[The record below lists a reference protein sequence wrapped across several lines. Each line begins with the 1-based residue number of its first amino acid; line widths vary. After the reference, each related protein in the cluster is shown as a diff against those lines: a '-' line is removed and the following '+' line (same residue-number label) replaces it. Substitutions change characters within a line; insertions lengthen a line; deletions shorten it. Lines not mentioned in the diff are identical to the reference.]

1 MSTSE
6 QARLIRMYFLNLIV
20 ELAGGQG
27 RQLAG
32 RIAHVMGRV
41 DLIAIKH
48 ENEVGRV
55 ELTGDSVDF
64 LLPAG
69 YFGTLSPA
77 FALDEGSQKRFQNT
91 TRDPVTAE
99 SVMGMLRAAF
109 AGADEIRMTDDL
121 DNQGGDEQF
130 VVDPRFDQELIEQQ
144 QT

>member
-20 ELAGGQG
+20 DLAGAQG
-27 RQLAG
+27 RHLAA
-32 RIAHVMGRV
+32 RLAHVMGRV
-41 DLIAIKH
+41 DLVAIKH

-55 ELTGDSVDF
+55 ELTGESVDF

-69 YFGTLSPA
+69 YFGTLSPV
-77 FALDEGSQKRFQNT
+77 FVLDEGSLKRFQNT
-91 TRDPVTAE
+91 TRDPVTIEA
-99 SVMGMLRAAF
+99 VIGMLRVAF
-109 AGADEIRMTDDL
+109 AGADEIRMTDDF
-121 DNQGGDEQF
+121 DSQGGDEQF